1 MLAFIYLPIL
11 IVAVV
16 AIAHGVVAVLL
27 HRENRRNA
35 LPAVPAVPATP
46 AVPAVNRRSFQPRVI
61 AGGGAAADAPRTA
74 PRPMLYLVGADD

>member
-1 MLAFIYLPIL
+1 MLAFLYLPIL

-35 LPAVPAVPATP
+35 LPAVPAVPAMP
-46 AVPAVNRRSFQPRVI
+46 PVNRRSFQPRVI

>member
-1 MLAFIYLPIL
+1 MLAFLYLPIL
-11 IVAVV
+11 IIAIV

-35 LPAVPAVPATP
+35 LPATP

>member
-1 MLAFIYLPIL
+1 MLALIYLPIL

-16 AIAHGVVAVLL
+16 AIAYGVVAVLL

-35 LPAVPAVPATP
+35 TRAMPATP

-61 AGGGAAADAPRTA
+61 AGGGAAANAPRTA

>member
-1 MLAFIYLPIL
+1 MLAFLCLPIL
-11 IVAVV
+11 IIAVV

-35 LPAVPAVPATP
+35 LPATPATP

>member
-1 MLAFIYLPIL
+1 MLAFLYLPIL

-35 LPAVPAVPATP
+35 LPAVPAT
-46 AVPAVNRRSFQPRVI
+46 PAVNRRSFQPRVI

>member
-1 MLAFIYLPIL
+1 MLAFLYLPIL
-11 IVAVV
+11 IIAVV

-35 LPAVPAVPATP
+35 TPAVPAVPP
-46 AVPAVNRRSFQPRVI
+46 VNRRSFQPRVI

>member
-1 MLAFIYLPIL
+1 MLAFLYLPIL
-11 IVAVV
+11 IIAVV

-35 LPAVPAVPATP
+35 LPAVPATP